1 MESRQQ
7 QSTEDG
13 TPPATE
19 QAPLGTFHA
28 LRYRNFRLLWVGNLF
43 TAVANWIQMTTLGW
57 VVYDRTNSGSI
68 LGGVSAVRIVPLLLL
83 APLAG
88 LASDRFSRNT
98 VIAVSQV
105 ALFLVT
111 ISIALALWSGQI
123 EVWHFFAFAVLTA
136 AANTFNQPARQVLV
150 FDVVP
155 RPVLPNAVALSNMAV
170 SSSRAVSP
178 MIGGALIVAFGAAN
192 NFLIQSLAYLA
203 VMATVLRIRLPPRES
218 GPPRK
223 RAIFG
228 DMAEGYRFAFN
239 DPHAR
244 LLLLMSTINP
254 LFLIPL
260 HLALLPIFAKTTFA
274 GDASSLGLMLG
285 AIGVGGVFGGLLTAS
300 LNRVDRRGL
309 LQLTAL
315 FVYSASQGAFSIVG
329 AATGSMILA
338 VPFLVLAG
346 AAEALF
352 NTTNQTVLQLV
363 APDHLRGRVVS
374 VLQVSPL
381 LIPVGALIGGTLAD
395 IMDAAIVGM
404 LLSGLAFGIG
414 LAILAFS
421 PRMRNLRLS
430 QLVAR

>member
-1 MESRQQ
+1 M
-7 QSTEDG
+7 
-13 TPPATE
+13 
-19 QAPLGTFHA
+19 F
-28 LRYRNFRLLWVGNLF
+28 
-43 TAVANWIQMTTLGW
+43 
-57 VVYDRTNSGSI
+57 
-68 LGGVSAVRIVPLLLL
+68 
-83 APLAG
+83 
-88 LASDRFSRNT
+88 
-98 VIAVSQV
+98 
-105 ALFLVT
+105 
-111 ISIALALWSGQI
+111 
-123 EVWHFFAFAVLTA
+123 
-136 AANTFNQPARQVLV
+136 
-150 FDVVP
+150 
-155 RPVLPNAVALSNMAV
+155 
-170 SSSRAVSP
+170 
-178 MIGGALIVAFGAAN
+178 
-192 NFLIQSLAYLA
+192 
-203 VMATVLRIRLPPRES
+203 
-218 GPPRK
+218 
-223 RAIFG
+223 
-228 DMAEGYRFAFN
+228 
-239 DPHAR
+239 
-244 LLLLMSTINP
+244 
-254 LFLIPL
+254 
-260 HLALLPIFAKTTFA
+260 
-274 GDASSLGLMLG
+274 G